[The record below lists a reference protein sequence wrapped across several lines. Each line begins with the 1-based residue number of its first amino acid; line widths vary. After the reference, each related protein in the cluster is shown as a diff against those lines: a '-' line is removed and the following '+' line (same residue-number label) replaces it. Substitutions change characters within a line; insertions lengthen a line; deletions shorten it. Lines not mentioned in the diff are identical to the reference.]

1 MSPRSVFYSILAV
14 LTGFALITSVNW
26 AGNKAGEEPM
36 FSLERRLDE
45 LTVES
50 ETIKG
55 SFDQNIV
62 QSFSEWEII
71 FESLALN
78 LIIAFG
84 VYFIAK
90 RRFQ

>member
-1 MSPRSVFYSILAV
+1 MSPRSVLYSILAV

-26 AGNKAGEEPM
+26 VGNKAGEQPT

-50 ETIKG
+50 DMIKD
-55 SFDQNIV
+55 SFDQNTM